1 MATRDDSVRL
11 SPYDLLFPE
20 AGFPD
25 ERFPAIEEEA
35 RERSVDTGNP
45 AAFVMLGSVQGVMA
59 DLREDDADPQA
70 AHDHGA
76 VLFFAY
82 RMWRAG
88 PTVAEVQADALRELL
103 STPACDAS
111 TADDGWTATLPGQA
125 GYIRLPR
132 HLLWLEE
139 GDAGEPG
146 DRTSPDPAE
155 SHPAEPAEGAATP
168 SPHRSPPES
177 VDGLFWAADRTGA
190 INLALVTGVRP
201 DRPGYGV
208 VPVPPQPL
216 AALPGWAAGP
226 AREGGGDFTTTLP
239 GAELDALLGIRTPA
253 EVFKLAALL
262 LRHLTRP

>member
-11 SPYDLLFPE
+11 SPYELLFPE

-35 RERSVDTGNP
+35 EERGVDTGNP
-45 AAFVMLGSVQGVMA
+45 AAFVMLGSVQGIMA

-70 AHDHGA
+70 AHDHGG

-88 PTVAEVQADALRELL
+88 PSVTPVHADTLRELL
-103 STPACDAS
+103 SSPPADPS
-111 TADDGWTATLPGQA
+111 TADDDWTAALAEQA

-139 GDAGEPG
+139 D
-146 DRTSPDPAE
+146 
-155 SHPAEPAEGAATP
+155 
-168 SPHRSPPES
+168 PPES
-177 VDGLFWAADRTGA
+177 VDGVFWAADRTGV

-201 DRPGYGV
+201 DRPGYGI

-216 AALPGWAAGP
+216 ATLPGWAAGP
-226 AREGGGDFTTTLP
+226 AREGGGDFTTALP
-239 GAELDALLGIRTPA
+239 GAELDGLFGLRTPA